1 MLFYGKI
8 LLIMLNR
15 YFTKELFIDKSESQ
29 DLSPIFFGAQTCDKS
44 HSFGPHTR
52 NYYIIH
58 FCLCGCGK
66 LQDKFGEHHISKGQL
81 FIIRP
86 NEITTYTADAVTPWE
101 YVWIAFEG
109 KIANTFK
116 TDRSVY
122 LYPKEIE
129 QTLLDL
135 VKKEE
140 SSPNIFISI
149 LYHLIY
155 SIFSNKSD
163 NSDVISKVIQY
174 INFNYMTEITV
185 KELSLKFGFEQ
196 SYLYRLFKK
205 RTKTSIKEYIIKI
218 RMEQAKALLSLGYTV
233 SNTAF
238 AVGYNDPFN
247 FSKSYKKY
255 FGIAPIA
262 HKNK

>member
-1 MLFYGKI
+1 MLDELFS
-8 LLIMLNR
+8 
-15 YFTKELFIDKSESQ
+15 KELFIDKSESQ
-29 DLSPIFFGAQTCDKS
+29 DLSPIFFGAEACAKN

-58 FCLCGCGK
+58 FCLRGCGK
-66 LQDKFGEHHISKGQL
+66 LKDKFGEHNISAGQL

-86 NEITTYTADAVTPWE
+86 NEITTYTADSVTPWE
-101 YVWIAFEG
+101 YVWLAFEG
-109 KIANTFK
+109 KIANVFN

-122 LYPKEIE
+122 HYPKEIE
-129 QTLLDL
+129 QIILALF
-135 VKKEE
+135 KKEE
-140 SSPNIFISI
+140 SSPYIFISL
-149 LYHLIY
+149 LYQLIY

-174 INFNYMTEITV
+174 INFNYMTEITI
-185 KELSLKFGFEQ
+185 KNLSLQFNFEQ

-205 RTKTSIKEYIIKI
+205 KTKMSIKEYIIKT
-218 RMEQAKALLSLGYTV
+218 RMEQAKILLSLGYTV

-255 FGIAPIA
+255 FGTTPIS

>member
-1 MLFYGKI
+1 MLRENFP
-8 LLIMLNR
+8 
-15 YFTKELFIDKSESQ
+15 KELFIDKSESQ
-29 DLSPIFFGAQTCDKS
+29 DLSPIFFGAQACTKN

-58 FCLCGCGK
+58 FCLRGCGK
-66 LQDKFGEHHISKGQL
+66 LKDKFGEHNISAGQL

-86 NEITTYTADAVTPWE
+86 NEITTYTADSVTPWE
-101 YVWIAFEG
+101 YVWLAFEG
-109 KIANTFK
+109 KIANIFN
-116 TDRSVY
+116 TDRTVY
-122 LYPKEIE
+122 HYPKEIE
-129 QTLLDL
+129 QIILALF
-135 VKKEE
+135 KKEE
-140 SSPNIFISI
+140 SSPYIFISL
-149 LYHLIY
+149 LYQLIY

-174 INFNYMTEITV
+174 INFNYMTEITI
-185 KELSLKFGFEQ
+185 KNLSLQFNFEQ

-205 RTKTSIKEYIIKI
+205 KTKMSIKEYIIKT
-218 RMEQAKALLSLGYTV
+218 RMEQAKILLSLGYTV

-255 FGIAPIA
+255 FGTTPIS

>member
-1 MLFYGKI
+1 MLRENFP
-8 LLIMLNR
+8 
-15 YFTKELFIDKSESQ
+15 KELFIDKSESQ
-29 DLSPIFFGAQTCDKS
+29 DLSPIFFGAQACAKN

-66 LQDKFGEHHISKGQL
+66 LKDKFGEHNISAGQL

-86 NEITTYTADAVTPWE
+86 NEITTYTADSVTPWE
-101 YVWIAFEG
+101 YVWLAFEG
-109 KIANTFK
+109 KIANVFN

-122 LYPKEIE
+122 HYPKEIA
-129 QTLLDL
+129 QILLAL
-135 VKKEE
+135 FKKEE
-140 SSPNIFISI
+140 SSPYIFISL
-149 LYHLIY
+149 LYQLIY

-174 INFNYMTEITV
+174 INFNYMTEITI
-185 KELSLKFGFEQ
+185 KNLSLQFNFEQ

-205 RTKTSIKEYIIKI
+205 KTKMSIKEYIIKT
-218 RMEQAKALLSLGYTV
+218 RMEQAKILLSLGYTV

-255 FGIAPIA
+255 FGTAPIS

>member
-1 MLFYGKI
+1 MLDELFS
-8 LLIMLNR
+8 
-15 YFTKELFIDKSESQ
+15 KELFIDKSESQ
-29 DLSPIFFGAQTCDKS
+29 DLSPIFFGAQTCAKN

-66 LQDKFGEHHISKGQL
+66 LQDKFGEHNISAGQF

-109 KIANTFK
+109 KIANIFN

-122 LYPKEIE
+122 LYPKEIA
-129 QTLLDL
+129 QSLLAL

-149 LYHLIY
+149 LYQLIY
-155 SIFSNKSD
+155 SIFSNKHD
-163 NSDVISKVIQY
+163 NSDVMSKVIQY

-185 KELSLKFGFEQ
+185 KKLSVQFGFEQ

-205 RTKTSIKEYIIKI
+205 RTKMGIKEYIIKT

-233 SNTAF
+233 SKTAF
-238 AVGYNDPFN
+238 AVGYSDTFN

-255 FGIAPIA
+255 FGIAPISD
-262 HKNK
+262 KNSLTL

>member
-1 MLFYGKI
+1 MLRE
-8 LLIMLNR
+8 NSS
-15 YFTKELFIDKSESQ
+15 KELFIDKSESQ
-29 DLSPIFFGAQTCDKS
+29 DLSPIFFGAQACPKN

-58 FCLCGCGK
+58 FCLRGCGK
-66 LQDKFGEHHISKGQL
+66 LKDKFGEHNISAGQL

-86 NEITTYTADAVTPWE
+86 NEITTYTADSVTPWE
-101 YVWIAFEG
+101 YVWLAFEG
-109 KIANTFK
+109 KIANIFN

-122 LYPKEIE
+122 HYPKEIE
-129 QTLLDL
+129 QTLLAL
-135 VKKEE
+135 FKKEE
-140 SSPNIFISI
+140 SSPYIFISL
-149 LYHLIY
+149 LYQLIY
-155 SIFSNKSD
+155 SIFSNKSN

-174 INFNYMTEITV
+174 INFNYMTEITI
-185 KELSLKFGFEQ
+185 KNLSLQFNFEQ

-205 RTKTSIKEYIIKI
+205 KTKMSIKEYIIKT
-218 RMEQAKALLSLGYTV
+218 RMEQAKTLLSLGYTV

-238 AVGYNDPFN
+238 AVGYSDPFN

-255 FGIAPIA
+255 FGTTPIS

>member
-1 MLFYGKI
+1 MLRENFP
-8 LLIMLNR
+8 
-15 YFTKELFIDKSESQ
+15 KELFIDKSESQ
-29 DLSPIFFGAQTCDKS
+29 DLSPIFFGAQACTKN

-66 LQDKFGEHHISKGQL
+66 LKDKFGEHNISAGQL

-86 NEITTYTADAVTPWE
+86 NEITTYTADSVTPWE
-101 YVWIAFEG
+101 YVWLAFEG
-109 KIANTFK
+109 KIANVFN

-122 LYPKEIE
+122 HSPKEIE
-129 QTLLDL
+129 QKLLAL
-135 VKKEE
+135 FEKEE
-140 SSPNIFISI
+140 SSPYIFISL
-149 LYHLIY
+149 LYQLIY

-174 INFNYMTEITV
+174 INFNYMTEITI
-185 KELSLKFGFEQ
+185 KNLSLQFNFEQ

-205 RTKTSIKEYIIKI
+205 KTKMSIKEYIIKT
-218 RMEQAKALLSLGYTV
+218 RMEQAKILLSLGYTV

-255 FGIAPIA
+255 FGTTPIS

>member
-1 MLFYGKI
+1 MLDEHFS
-8 LLIMLNR
+8 
-15 YFTKELFIDKSESQ
+15 KELFIDKSESQ
-29 DLSPIFFGAQTCDKS
+29 DLSPIFFGAQTCAKN

-58 FCLCGCGK
+58 FCLSGCGK
-66 LQDKFGEHHISKGQL
+66 LQDKFGEHNISTGQL

-86 NEITTYTADAVTPWE
+86 NEITTYIADAVTPWE

-109 KIANTFK
+109 KIANIFK

-122 LYPKEIE
+122 LYPKEIA
-129 QTLLDL
+129 QTLLSL

-140 SSPNIFISI
+140 SSPNIFISL
-149 LYHLIY
+149 LYQLIY
-155 SIFSNKSD
+155 FIFSNKSD
-163 NSDVISKVIQY
+163 NSDVVSKVIQY

-185 KELSLKFGFEQ
+185 KNLSLQFGFEQ

-205 RTKTSIKEYIIKI
+205 KTKMGIKEYIIKT

-238 AVGYNDPFN
+238 AVGYSDPFN

-255 FGIAPIA
+255 FGIAPISD
-262 HKNK
+262 KNK

>member
-1 MLFYGKI
+1 MLDELFS
-8 LLIMLNR
+8 
-15 YFTKELFIDKSESQ
+15 KELFIDKSESQ
-29 DLSPIFFGAQTCDKS
+29 DLSPIFFGAQTCAKN

-66 LQDKFGEHHISKGQL
+66 LQDKFGEHNISAGQF

-109 KIANTFK
+109 KIANIFN

-122 LYPKEIE
+122 LYPKEIA
-129 QTLLDL
+129 QSLLAL
-135 VKKEE
+135 IKKEE

-149 LYHLIY
+149 LYQLIY
-155 SIFSNKSD
+155 SIFSNKHD
-163 NSDVISKVIQY
+163 NSDVVSKIIQY
-174 INFNYMTEITV
+174 INFNYMTDITV
-185 KELSLKFGFEQ
+185 KNLSLQFGYEQ

-205 RTKTSIKEYIIKI
+205 KTKMSIKEYIIKT

-233 SNTAF
+233 SKTAF
-238 AVGYNDPFN
+238 AVGYSDTFN

-255 FGIAPIA
+255 FGIAPISD
-262 HKNK
+262 KNSLTL